1 MDSILS
7 ILQQLFEAPE
17 GVNYAVLPAAMVIG
31 QGLKIGSKIASGII
45 GSGARKREM
54 REAQA
59 GYDKNLARLEG
70 LDISNPYANQENV
83 YEDLT
88 VNTQEADMLAAQ
100 QQQALSNTMDNLQG
114 AAGGSGIAALAQ
126 SMANQQSQ
134 NLQRATVSIGQ
145 QEQANQMKQMAQQD
159 VMNQR
164 FVQGEMY
171 TRKAEAARTSGMLQ
185 RAGMR
190 LQDAIAAKQ
199 KATSNLAGGIGQAVG
214 FGLNFAPGGSLNRVG
229 KTGFTGGGGIF

>member
-1 MDSILS
+1 MESILL
-7 ILQQLFEAPE
+7 IAQQLLEAPE
-17 GVNYAVLPAAMVIG
+17 GVNYAIAPALAIG
-31 QGLKIGSKIASGII
+31 AGLKIGSKIASGII
-45 GSGARKREM
+45 GSGARKKEM

-59 GYDKNLARLEG
+59 GYDKNMARLEG

-88 VNTQEADMLAAQ
+88 VNTQEAEMLAGQ
-100 QQQALSNTMDNLQG
+100 QQQALSNTMDNMQG

-134 NLQRATVSIGQ
+134 NLQRATVTIGQ

-159 VMNQR
+159 VLNQR

-171 TRKAEAARTSGMLQ
+171 TRKAEAANVRYVTKIWYEAS
-185 RAGMR
+185 RCYSRKEAGNLKFSWRYWSSCR
-190 LQDAIAAKQ
+190 LWFRFC
-199 KATSNLAGGIGQAVG
+199 T
-214 FGLNFAPGGSLNRVG
+214 RRR
-229 KTGFTGGGGIF
+229 